1 MTRLFLKII
10 GTLILAGNF
19 AYAETECAVP
29 NDKILESILRVVGES
44 HEGNLVQGSAVV
56 VAKNRVITAA
66 HVIDDL
72 NYLTIKSNG
81 QSRHAKVI
89 FTATEHD
96 IALLEVDT
104 TGLSPIP
111 FSPKL
116 LESNDQVWA
125 IGYPLGGNLTSS
137 EGAFV
142 DNLNNYKL
150 HTTAEVNHGQS
161 GGGLVTCN
169 DGNYLLSGMIISY
182 GAVLRDGEYVRLTN
196 YSVAVSTN
204 EVSSL
209 IKIMEPGFAL
219 TLAD

>member
-1 MTRLFLKII
+1 MNRLLLKIFAI
-10 GTLILAGNF
+10 LVLAGNYAF
-19 AYAETECAVP
+19 AETECAVP
-29 NDKILESILRVVGES
+29 NDNILESILRVVGES
-44 HEGNLVQGSAVV
+44 HNGDLVQGSAVV
-56 VAKNRVITAA
+56 VGTNRVITAA

-72 NYLTIKSNG
+72 NYLSIKSNG
-81 QSRHAKVI
+81 TSRNAKII

-104 TGLSPIP
+104 SGLSPIP
-111 FSPKL
+111 FASTL
-116 LESNDQVWA
+116 LQSNDPVWA

-137 EGAFV
+137 AGAFV

-161 GGGLVTCN
+161 GGGLVTCT
-169 DGNYLLSGMIISY
+169 DGQYMLSGMIISY
-182 GAVLRDGEYVRLTN
+182 GAVLRDGEYVRLKN
-196 YSVAVSTN
+196 YSVAVSTD

-219 TLAD
+219 TSAK